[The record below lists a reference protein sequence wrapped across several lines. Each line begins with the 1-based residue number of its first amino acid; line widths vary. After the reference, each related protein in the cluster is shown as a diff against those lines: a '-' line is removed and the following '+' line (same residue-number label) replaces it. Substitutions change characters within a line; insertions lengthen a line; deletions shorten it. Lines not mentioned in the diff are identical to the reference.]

1 MFCGYSNWHLKGGER
16 GGRTIPENGL
26 RLPACAKQLKKQ
38 RPVTVFVESCFASVT
53 TIASEAMPSLRD
65 SQMNCWNRDH
75 SDACKGK
82 KEEKETEGN
91 GHSYDFSFVI
101 CYKTA
106 PSLNAR
112 TLLEAK
118 RTVCWDRILL
128 TVGLLCVT
136 EEPPFLLMS
145 LTRAGRKASHLTKDP
160 LTHFMTFVRKH
171 FLPWNKSLK
180 SFLCSIMLVMVS

>member
-1 MFCGYSNWHLKGGER
+1 MGGPFQKMDYVSLPVQSSWR
-16 GGRTIPENGL
+16 NRDL
-26 RLPACAKQLKKQ
+26 RL
-38 RPVTVFVESCFASVT
+38 SCGELFCLCNHHT
-53 TIASEAMPSLRD
+53 SEAMPGLRD

-75 SDACKGK
+75 SDAYKGK
-82 KEEKETEGN
+82 GEEKETEGN

-106 PSLNAR
+106 PSLSTR

-180 SFLCSIMLVMVS
+180 SLLCSIMLVMVS